1 MANSRELVECVA
13 SALGRP
19 LTAVT
24 GHMRNL
30 READSGLVSHGG
42 RGITSPAMTMED
54 AASLVCAVYGSESIQ
69 GSSDAVLSLKELA
82 AKAQGFKIPRVDPH
96 DRPRATGPLF
106 TLGLPAEHSVIQ
118 GLAAAL
124 RLFAREHHV
133 RKEILMRTGQRDL
146 EIYARFSVQYPEHF
160 ASLTVGIHGY
170 FSEGWTYGTRGR
182 PRTRQSRECD
192 HDALREIAK
201 CVAS

>member
-1 MANSRELVECVA
+1 MANSRELVESVA

-24 GHMRNL
+24 GHMRSL
-30 READSGLVSHGG
+30 READSGLVSQGG

-54 AASLVCAVYGSESIQ
+54 AASLVCAVYGSETVQ
-69 GSSDAVLSLKELA
+69 GSSDAVLSLKGLA
-82 AKAQGFKIPRVDPH
+82 AKAQGFKVQRVD
-96 DRPRATGPLF
+96 RYVRVMGPWF

-124 RLFAREHHV
+124 RLFAREHDV
-133 RKEILMRTGQRDL
+133 RKEIIMRTGRIDL
-146 EIYARFSVQYPEHF
+146 EVYGRFSVQYPEHF
-160 ASLTVGIHGY
+160 ASLTVGVHGY
-170 FSEGWTYGTRGR
+170 FSESWTYGTRGR

-192 HDALREIAK
+192 QDALREIAK

>member
-24 GHMRNL
+24 GHMRRL
-30 READSGLVSHGG
+30 READSGLVSQGG

-54 AASLVCAVYGSESIQ
+54 AASLVCAVYGSETVQ
-69 GSSDAVLSLKELA
+69 GSSDAVLSLKGLA
-82 AKAQGFKIPRVDPH
+82 AKPGFKIPHVNPYMRS
-96 DRPRATGPLF
+96 RAVGPWF
-106 TLGLPAEHSVIQ
+106 TLGLPAEHNVVQ

-124 RLFAREHHV
+124 RLFAREHDV
-133 RKEILMRTGQRDL
+133 RNEIIMRTGRTDL
-146 EIYARFSVQYPEHF
+146 EVYGRFSVQYPEHF
-160 ASLTVGIHGY
+160 ASLTVGVHGY
-170 FSEGWTYGTRGR
+170 FSESWTYGTRGR

-192 HDALREIAK
+192 QDALREIAK